1 MKKGLKVGVASLA
14 ALMTFGVTGCG
25 KDKLDPLPAARK
37 DECASNTY
45 GATCSTINK
54 DNLFEYM
61 GRSDV
66 AYVDLRDFAE
76 YQFSYLEGFTHVQF
90 FADIWNR
97 DGVENSKHLF
107 NKDYTPAYKDSVKI
121 LETLI
126 PKDKT
131 VFLMCASGGRVVQMM
146 DILELNGWD
155 MSKVYNVGGM
165 NNYKADGFKPY
176 TVSMAKTATTY
187 KTGVFEETSGAH
199 VYKAVAYVE
208 VDANGKIT
216 NVYVT
221 GNKEYTAGTTAEWTQ
236 DTWVNARYEFV
247 QKLIGKTKAEVEALL
262 DNNGSADGADVVTG
276 ASLSSNR
283 VYKAV
288 IAALNA

>member
-37 DECASNTY
+37 DECAANVYTN
-45 GATCSTINK
+45 ACATINK
-54 DNLFEYM
+54 DNLYEYM

-66 AYVDLRDFAE
+66 AYIDLRDFAD
-76 YQFSYLEGFTHVQF
+76 YQFSHLEGFTNVQF
-90 FADIWNR
+90 FADIWNQN
-97 DGVENSKHLF
+97 GVAGTNHLF
-107 NKDYTPAYKDSVKI
+107 NKDYTPAFADSVEI

-131 VFLMCASGGRVVQMM
+131 VFLMCAGGGRVVWMM

-155 MSKVYNVGGM
+155 MSKIYNVGGM
-165 NNYKADGFKPY
+165 NNYKAEGFNQYK
-176 TVSMAKTATTY
+176 VSKDKTALTF
-187 KTGVFEETSGAH
+187 KTGTWSETVGQHTYTATAH
-199 VYKAVAYVE
+199 VS
-208 VDANGKIT
+208 VDKDGKIT

-221 GNKEYTAGTTAEWTQ
+221 GDSEYTAGTTAEWTQ
-236 DTWVNARYEFV
+236 DTWVNAKYSFT
-247 QKLIGKTKAEVEALL
+247 QKLIGKTKAEVEALM
-262 DNNGSADGADVVTG
+262 DNNGNADGADVVTG